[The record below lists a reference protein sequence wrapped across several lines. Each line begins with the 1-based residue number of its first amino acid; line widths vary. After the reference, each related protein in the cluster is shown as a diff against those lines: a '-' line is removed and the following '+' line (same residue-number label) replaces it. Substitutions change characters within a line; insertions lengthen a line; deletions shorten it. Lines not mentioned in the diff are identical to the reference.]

1 MDLFTKIKAMNSFT
15 ESEQTFIDFIFNHP
29 YDVIQL
35 NLQQLSK
42 TSYVSISTIYRVME
56 KLEING
62 LNQLKLQISESLKN
76 NENLKNIDYNYPFQ
90 KTNTHYQ
97 ILTQMLELYDQTLK
111 NTINLIDL
119 DVLLHTVQALKK
131 ANNIYIF
138 PSIGNYFMAESFQQN
153 MLEIGVKVDVIKEAY
168 YQHWHVQLCD
178 ENDIVMLIS
187 YAGRTP
193 QIMDIVH
200 DLNKKNIPI
209 IDLDVLLHTVQALK
223 KANNIYIFP
232 SIGNYFM
239 AESFQQNMLEI
250 GVKVDVIKEA
260 YYQHWHVQLCD
271 ENDIVM
277 LISYAGR
284 TPQIMDIVHDLN
296 KKNIP
301 IILISSTIHTPIDQ
315 FAKYHLYFSSYED
328 SEEKIASFSSR
339 ISLQYLLDCIYACY
353 FNRDYEKNLEYK
365 IKNYID

>member
-15 ESEQTFIDFIFNHP
+15 ESEQTFIDFILNHP

-209 IDLDVLLHTVQALK
+209 I
-223 KANNIYIFP
+223 
-232 SIGNYFM
+232 
-239 AESFQQNMLEI
+239 
-250 GVKVDVIKEA
+250 
-260 YYQHWHVQLCD
+260 
-271 ENDIVM
+271 
-277 LISYAGR
+277 
-284 TPQIMDIVHDLN
+284 
-296 KKNIP
+296 
-301 IILISSTIHTPIDQ
+301 LISSTIHTPIDQ
-315 FAKYHLYFSSYED
+315 FARYHLYFSSYED

>member
-209 IDLDVLLHTVQALK
+209 I
-223 KANNIYIFP
+223 
-232 SIGNYFM
+232 
-239 AESFQQNMLEI
+239 
-250 GVKVDVIKEA
+250 
-260 YYQHWHVQLCD
+260 
-271 ENDIVM
+271 
-277 LISYAGR
+277 
-284 TPQIMDIVHDLN
+284 
-296 KKNIP
+296 
-301 IILISSTIHTPIDQ
+301 LISSTIHTPIDQ
-315 FAKYHLYFSSYED
+315 FARYHLYFYSYEN

>member
-131 ANNIYIF
+131 
-138 PSIGNYFMAESFQQN
+138 S
-153 MLEIGVKVDVIKEAY
+153 
-168 YQHWHVQLCD
+168 
-178 ENDIVMLIS
+178 
-187 YAGRTP
+187 
-193 QIMDIVH
+193 
-200 DLNKKNIPI
+200 
-209 IDLDVLLHTVQALK
+209 
-223 KANNIYIFP
+223 
-232 SIGNYFM
+232 
-239 AESFQQNMLEI
+239 
-250 GVKVDVIKEA
+250 
-260 YYQHWHVQLCD
+260 
-271 ENDIVM
+271 
-277 LISYAGR
+277 
-284 TPQIMDIVHDLN
+284 
-296 KKNIP
+296 
-301 IILISSTIHTPIDQ
+301 
-315 FAKYHLYFSSYED
+315 
-328 SEEKIASFSSR
+328 
-339 ISLQYLLDCIYACY
+339 
-353 FNRDYEKNLEYK
+353 
-365 IKNYID
+365 

>member
-97 ILTQMLELYDQTLK
+97 ILTQMLELYDQ
-111 NTINLIDL
+111 
-119 DVLLHTVQALKK
+119 
-131 ANNIYIF
+131 
-138 PSIGNYFMAESFQQN
+138 
-153 MLEIGVKVDVIKEAY
+153 
-168 YQHWHVQLCD
+168 
-178 ENDIVMLIS
+178 
-187 YAGRTP
+187 
-193 QIMDIVH
+193 
-200 DLNKKNIPI
+200 
-209 IDLDVLLHTVQALK
+209 ALK

-315 FAKYHLYFSSYED
+315 FARYHLYFSSYEN

>member
-209 IDLDVLLHTVQALK
+209 I
-223 KANNIYIFP
+223 
-232 SIGNYFM
+232 
-239 AESFQQNMLEI
+239 
-250 GVKVDVIKEA
+250 
-260 YYQHWHVQLCD
+260 
-271 ENDIVM
+271 
-277 LISYAGR
+277 
-284 TPQIMDIVHDLN
+284 
-296 KKNIP
+296 
-301 IILISSTIHTPIDQ
+301 LISSTIHTPIDQ

-328 SEEKIASFSSR
+328 SEEKITSFSSR

>member
-187 YAGRTP
+187 Y
-193 QIMDIVH
+193 V
-200 DLNKKNIPI
+200 
-209 IDLDVLLHTVQALK
+209 
-223 KANNIYIFP
+223 
-232 SIGNYFM
+232 
-239 AESFQQNMLEI
+239 
-250 GVKVDVIKEA
+250 
-260 YYQHWHVQLCD
+260 
-271 ENDIVM
+271 
-277 LISYAGR
+277 GR

-315 FAKYHLYFSSYED
+315 FARYHLYFSSYEN

>member
-76 NENLKNIDYNYPFQ
+76 NGNLKNIDYNYPFQ

-209 IDLDVLLHTVQALK
+209 I
-223 KANNIYIFP
+223 
-232 SIGNYFM
+232 
-239 AESFQQNMLEI
+239 
-250 GVKVDVIKEA
+250 
-260 YYQHWHVQLCD
+260 
-271 ENDIVM
+271 
-277 LISYAGR
+277 
-284 TPQIMDIVHDLN
+284 
-296 KKNIP
+296 
-301 IILISSTIHTPIDQ
+301 LISSTIHTPIDQ
-315 FAKYHLYFSSYED
+315 FARYHLYFSSYEN

>member
-209 IDLDVLLHTVQALK
+209 I
-223 KANNIYIFP
+223 
-232 SIGNYFM
+232 
-239 AESFQQNMLEI
+239 
-250 GVKVDVIKEA
+250 
-260 YYQHWHVQLCD
+260 
-271 ENDIVM
+271 
-277 LISYAGR
+277 
-284 TPQIMDIVHDLN
+284 
-296 KKNIP
+296 
-301 IILISSTIHTPIDQ
+301 LISSTIHTPTDQ

>member
-209 IDLDVLLHTVQALK
+209 I
-223 KANNIYIFP
+223 
-232 SIGNYFM
+232 
-239 AESFQQNMLEI
+239 
-250 GVKVDVIKEA
+250 
-260 YYQHWHVQLCD
+260 
-271 ENDIVM
+271 
-277 LISYAGR
+277 
-284 TPQIMDIVHDLN
+284 
-296 KKNIP
+296 
-301 IILISSTIHTPIDQ
+301 LISSTIHTPIDQ
-315 FAKYHLYFSSYED
+315 FAIYHLYFSSYEN

>member
-29 YDVIQL
+29 YDDIQL

-209 IDLDVLLHTVQALK
+209 I
-223 KANNIYIFP
+223 
-232 SIGNYFM
+232 
-239 AESFQQNMLEI
+239 
-250 GVKVDVIKEA
+250 
-260 YYQHWHVQLCD
+260 
-271 ENDIVM
+271 
-277 LISYAGR
+277 
-284 TPQIMDIVHDLN
+284 
-296 KKNIP
+296 
-301 IILISSTIHTPIDQ
+301 LISSTIHTPIDQ

>member
-42 TSYVSISTIYRVME
+42 TSYVSISTIYRVMG

-209 IDLDVLLHTVQALK
+209 I
-223 KANNIYIFP
+223 
-232 SIGNYFM
+232 
-239 AESFQQNMLEI
+239 
-250 GVKVDVIKEA
+250 
-260 YYQHWHVQLCD
+260 
-271 ENDIVM
+271 
-277 LISYAGR
+277 
-284 TPQIMDIVHDLN
+284 
-296 KKNIP
+296 
-301 IILISSTIHTPIDQ
+301 LISSTIHTPIDQ
-315 FAKYHLYFSSYED
+315 FARYHLYFSSYEN

>member
-56 KLEING
+56 KLEISG

-168 YQHWHVQLCD
+168 YQHWHVQLC
-178 ENDIVMLIS
+178 N
-187 YAGRTP
+187 
-193 QIMDIVH
+193 
-200 DLNKKNIPI
+200 
-209 IDLDVLLHTVQALK
+209 
-223 KANNIYIFP
+223 
-232 SIGNYFM
+232 
-239 AESFQQNMLEI
+239 
-250 GVKVDVIKEA
+250 
-260 YYQHWHVQLCD
+260 

-315 FAKYHLYFSSYED
+315 FARYHLYFSSYEN

>member
-209 IDLDVLLHTVQALK
+209 I
-223 KANNIYIFP
+223 
-232 SIGNYFM
+232 
-239 AESFQQNMLEI
+239 
-250 GVKVDVIKEA
+250 
-260 YYQHWHVQLCD
+260 
-271 ENDIVM
+271 
-277 LISYAGR
+277 
-284 TPQIMDIVHDLN
+284 
-296 KKNIP
+296 
-301 IILISSTIHTPIDQ
+301 LISSTIHTPIDQ
-315 FAKYHLYFSSYED
+315 FARYHLYFSSYEN
-328 SEEKIASFSSR
+328 SEENIASFSSR

>member
-90 KTNTHYQ
+90 KTDTHYQ

-168 YQHWHVQLCD
+168 YQHWHVQLC
-178 ENDIVMLIS
+178 N
-187 YAGRTP
+187 
-193 QIMDIVH
+193 
-200 DLNKKNIPI
+200 
-209 IDLDVLLHTVQALK
+209 
-223 KANNIYIFP
+223 
-232 SIGNYFM
+232 
-239 AESFQQNMLEI
+239 
-250 GVKVDVIKEA
+250 
-260 YYQHWHVQLCD
+260 

-315 FAKYHLYFSSYED
+315 FARYHLYFSSYED

>member
-209 IDLDVLLHTVQALK
+209 I
-223 KANNIYIFP
+223 
-232 SIGNYFM
+232 
-239 AESFQQNMLEI
+239 
-250 GVKVDVIKEA
+250 
-260 YYQHWHVQLCD
+260 
-271 ENDIVM
+271 
-277 LISYAGR
+277 
-284 TPQIMDIVHDLN
+284 
-296 KKNIP
+296 
-301 IILISSTIHTPIDQ
+301 LISSTIHTPIDQ
-315 FAKYHLYFSSYED
+315 FARYHLYFSSYEN
-328 SEEKIASFSSR
+328 SEEKIAYFSSR

>member
-76 NENLKNIDYNYPFQ
+76 NENLKIIDYNYPFQ

-111 NTINLIDL
+111 NTINL
-119 DVLLHTVQALKK
+119 
-131 ANNIYIF
+131 
-138 PSIGNYFMAESFQQN
+138 
-153 MLEIGVKVDVIKEAY
+153 
-168 YQHWHVQLCD
+168 
-178 ENDIVMLIS
+178 
-187 YAGRTP
+187 
-193 QIMDIVH
+193 
-200 DLNKKNIPI
+200 

>member
-56 KLEING
+56 KLDING
-62 LNQLKLQISESLKN
+62 LNQLKLHISESLKN
-76 NENLKNIDYNYPFQ
+76 NENSKEVDYNYPFQ
-90 KTNTHYQ
+90 KTDTHYQ
-97 ILTQMLELYDQTLK
+97 IMSQMLELYDQTLK
-111 NTINLIDL
+111 NTFNLIDL
-119 DVLLHTVQALKK
+119 DELLHIVQALKK

-168 YQHWHVQLCD
+168 YQHWHVQLCK

-200 DLNKKNIPI
+200 ELNKK
-209 IDLDVLLHTVQALK
+209 D
-223 KANNIYIFP
+223 
-232 SIGNYFM
+232 
-239 AESFQQNMLEI
+239 
-250 GVKVDVIKEA
+250 
-260 YYQHWHVQLCD
+260 
-271 ENDIVM
+271 
-277 LISYAGR
+277 
-284 TPQIMDIVHDLN
+284 
-296 KKNIP
+296 IP

-315 FAKYHLYFSSYED
+315 YAKYHLYFSSYED

>member
-209 IDLDVLLHTVQALK
+209 I
-223 KANNIYIFP
+223 
-232 SIGNYFM
+232 
-239 AESFQQNMLEI
+239 
-250 GVKVDVIKEA
+250 
-260 YYQHWHVQLCD
+260 
-271 ENDIVM
+271 
-277 LISYAGR
+277 
-284 TPQIMDIVHDLN
+284 
-296 KKNIP
+296 
-301 IILISSTIHTPIDQ
+301 LISSTIHTPIDQ

-339 ISLQYLLDCIYACY
+339 ISLQYLLDCIYTCY

>member
-111 NTINLIDL
+111 NTFNL
-119 DVLLHTVQALKK
+119 
-131 ANNIYIF
+131 
-138 PSIGNYFMAESFQQN
+138 
-153 MLEIGVKVDVIKEAY
+153 
-168 YQHWHVQLCD
+168 
-178 ENDIVMLIS
+178 
-187 YAGRTP
+187 
-193 QIMDIVH
+193 
-200 DLNKKNIPI
+200 

-315 FAKYHLYFSSYED
+315 FARYHLYFSSYEN

>member
-209 IDLDVLLHTVQALK
+209 I
-223 KANNIYIFP
+223 
-232 SIGNYFM
+232 
-239 AESFQQNMLEI
+239 
-250 GVKVDVIKEA
+250 
-260 YYQHWHVQLCD
+260 
-271 ENDIVM
+271 
-277 LISYAGR
+277 
-284 TPQIMDIVHDLN
+284 
-296 KKNIP
+296 
-301 IILISSTIHTPIDQ
+301 LISSTIHTPIDQ
-315 FAKYHLYFSSYED
+315 FARYHLYFSSYED

>member
-168 YQHWHVQLCD
+168 YQHW
-178 ENDIVMLIS
+178 
-187 YAGRTP
+187 Y
-193 QIMDIVH
+193 
-200 DLNKKNIPI
+200 
-209 IDLDVLLHTVQALK
+209 
-223 KANNIYIFP
+223 
-232 SIGNYFM
+232 
-239 AESFQQNMLEI
+239 
-250 GVKVDVIKEA
+250 
-260 YYQHWHVQLCD
+260 VQLCD

>member
-1 MDLFTKIKAMNSFT
+1 MDLFTKIEAMNSFT

-209 IDLDVLLHTVQALK
+209 I
-223 KANNIYIFP
+223 
-232 SIGNYFM
+232 
-239 AESFQQNMLEI
+239 
-250 GVKVDVIKEA
+250 
-260 YYQHWHVQLCD
+260 
-271 ENDIVM
+271 
-277 LISYAGR
+277 
-284 TPQIMDIVHDLN
+284 
-296 KKNIP
+296 
-301 IILISSTIHTPIDQ
+301 LISSTIHTPIDQ

>member
-209 IDLDVLLHTVQALK
+209 I
-223 KANNIYIFP
+223 
-232 SIGNYFM
+232 
-239 AESFQQNMLEI
+239 
-250 GVKVDVIKEA
+250 
-260 YYQHWHVQLCD
+260 
-271 ENDIVM
+271 
-277 LISYAGR
+277 
-284 TPQIMDIVHDLN
+284 
-296 KKNIP
+296 
-301 IILISSTIHTPIDQ
+301 LISSTINTPIDQ

>member
-29 YDVIQL
+29 FDVIQL

-153 MLEIGVKVDVIKEAY
+153 MLEIGVKVDV
-168 YQHWHVQLCD
+168 
-178 ENDIVMLIS
+178 
-187 YAGRTP
+187 T
-193 QIMDIVH
+193 
-200 DLNKKNIPI
+200 
-209 IDLDVLLHTVQALK
+209 
-223 KANNIYIFP
+223 
-232 SIGNYFM
+232 
-239 AESFQQNMLEI
+239 
-250 GVKVDVIKEA
+250 KEA

>member
-90 KTNTHYQ
+90 KTNTYYQ

-209 IDLDVLLHTVQALK
+209 I
-223 KANNIYIFP
+223 
-232 SIGNYFM
+232 
-239 AESFQQNMLEI
+239 
-250 GVKVDVIKEA
+250 
-260 YYQHWHVQLCD
+260 
-271 ENDIVM
+271 
-277 LISYAGR
+277 
-284 TPQIMDIVHDLN
+284 
-296 KKNIP
+296 
-301 IILISSTIHTPIDQ
+301 LISSTIHTPIDQ
-315 FAKYHLYFSSYED
+315 FARYHLYFSSYED

>member
-15 ESEQTFIDFIFNHP
+15 ESKQTFIDFIFNHP

-209 IDLDVLLHTVQALK
+209 I
-223 KANNIYIFP
+223 
-232 SIGNYFM
+232 
-239 AESFQQNMLEI
+239 
-250 GVKVDVIKEA
+250 
-260 YYQHWHVQLCD
+260 
-271 ENDIVM
+271 
-277 LISYAGR
+277 
-284 TPQIMDIVHDLN
+284 
-296 KKNIP
+296 
-301 IILISSTIHTPIDQ
+301 LISSTIHTPIDQ

>member
-209 IDLDVLLHTVQALK
+209 I
-223 KANNIYIFP
+223 
-232 SIGNYFM
+232 
-239 AESFQQNMLEI
+239 
-250 GVKVDVIKEA
+250 
-260 YYQHWHVQLCD
+260 
-271 ENDIVM
+271 
-277 LISYAGR
+277 
-284 TPQIMDIVHDLN
+284 
-296 KKNIP
+296 
-301 IILISSTIHTPIDQ
+301 LISSTIHTPVDQ

>member
-56 KLEING
+56 KLEISG

-209 IDLDVLLHTVQALK
+209 I
-223 KANNIYIFP
+223 
-232 SIGNYFM
+232 
-239 AESFQQNMLEI
+239 
-250 GVKVDVIKEA
+250 
-260 YYQHWHVQLCD
+260 
-271 ENDIVM
+271 
-277 LISYAGR
+277 
-284 TPQIMDIVHDLN
+284 
-296 KKNIP
+296 
-301 IILISSTIHTPIDQ
+301 LISSTIHTPIDQ
-315 FAKYHLYFSSYED
+315 FARYHLYFSSYED

>member
-178 ENDIVMLIS
+178 ENDL
-187 YAGRTP
+187 
-193 QIMDIVH
+193 
-200 DLNKKNIPI
+200 
-209 IDLDVLLHTVQALK
+209 
-223 KANNIYIFP
+223 
-232 SIGNYFM
+232 
-239 AESFQQNMLEI
+239 
-250 GVKVDVIKEA
+250 
-260 YYQHWHVQLCD
+260 
-271 ENDIVM
+271 VM

-315 FAKYHLYFSSYED
+315 FSKYHLYFSSYED

>member
-97 ILTQMLELYDQTLK
+97 ILNQMLELYDQTLK
-111 NTINLIDL
+111 NTINL
-119 DVLLHTVQALKK
+119 
-131 ANNIYIF
+131 
-138 PSIGNYFMAESFQQN
+138 
-153 MLEIGVKVDVIKEAY
+153 
-168 YQHWHVQLCD
+168 
-178 ENDIVMLIS
+178 
-187 YAGRTP
+187 
-193 QIMDIVH
+193 
-200 DLNKKNIPI
+200 